1 MRQTK
6 LNCMTIAVLTS
17 FIFKRPPLAKLWRK
31 LELATKREI
40 AKRAEEI
47 KTSDDFLKVLAEVE
61 TGQVSLFE

>member
-1 MRQTK
+1 
-6 LNCMTIAVLTS
+6 MTIAVLTS
-17 FIFKRPPLAKLWRK
+17 FIFQRRKLSKLWRK

-61 TGQVSLFE
+61 TKQVSLFEL